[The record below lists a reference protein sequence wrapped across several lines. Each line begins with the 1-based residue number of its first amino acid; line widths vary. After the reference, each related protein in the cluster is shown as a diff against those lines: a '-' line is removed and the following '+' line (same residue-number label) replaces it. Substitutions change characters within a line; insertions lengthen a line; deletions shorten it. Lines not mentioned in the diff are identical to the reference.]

1 MVQSGIRSV
10 LSLTAPCSFRRSM
23 SRADSHP
30 HRWQE
35 VFRTCKR
42 EADTLA
48 AGLSPEAFNR
58 APADGVWSVGQCL
71 DHLLE
76 AGQPLVASL
85 ETALAAAPAAAPGAE
100 PRLGLRD
107 RLFVWAVQPH
117 HWLTMPSPGA
127 YRPSDETLDP
137 ERTLRAFAALPGRP
151 RRLRR
156 RRCGARLVRCA
167 GRLAGQPLRAPQR
180 RRVAGRHAPAPAPP
194 PAPGATGTRSSR
206 GPAAVLEAGFEAF
219 SFDAA
224 GERVTFRA
232 LLAAQ

>member
-1 MVQSGIRSV
+1 
-10 LSLTAPCSFRRSM
+10 M

-35 VFRTCKR
+35 VFRACKR

-85 ETALAAAPAAAPGAE
+85 ETALAAAPATTPGAE

-137 ERTLRAFAALPGRP
+137 ERTLRAFAALQDD
-151 RRLRR
+151 LAA
-156 RRCGARLVRCA
+156 CADAAA
-167 GRLAGQPLRAPQR
+167 GRDWSAVRVASPVSRFVRLSAGGWLEGTLQHQR
-180 RRVAGRHAPAPAPP
+180 RHLRQAR
-194 PAPGATGTRSSR
+194 
-206 GPAAVLEAGFEAF
+206 AAIA
-219 SFDAA
+219 
-224 GERVTFRA
+224 
-232 LLAAQ
+232 

>member
-1 MVQSGIRSV
+1 
-10 LSLTAPCSFRRSM
+10 M

-35 VFRTCKR
+35 VFRACKR

-100 PRLGLRD
+100 LRLGLRD

-137 ERTLRAFAALPGRP
+137 ERTLRAFAALQDD
-151 RRLRR
+151 LAA
-156 RRCGARLVRCA
+156 CADAAA
-167 GRLAGQPLRAPQR
+167 GRDWSAVRVASPASRFVRLSAGGWLEGTLQHQR
-180 RRVAGRHAPAPAPP
+180 RHLRQARRA
-194 PAPGATGTRSSR
+194 R
-206 GPAAVLEAGFEAF
+206 E
-219 SFDAA
+219 AA
-224 GERVTFRA
+224 GG
-232 LLAAQ
+232 